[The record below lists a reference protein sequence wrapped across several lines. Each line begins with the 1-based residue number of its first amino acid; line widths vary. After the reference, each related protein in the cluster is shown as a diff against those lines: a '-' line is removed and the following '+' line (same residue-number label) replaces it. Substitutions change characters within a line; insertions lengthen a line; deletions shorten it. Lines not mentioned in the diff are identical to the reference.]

1 MTKLTIGVDVQV
13 LMNVSF
19 PASRV
24 YLHSADEMTNSF
36 FLTLRSSARRAT
48 FA

>member
-24 YLHSADEMTNSF
+24 HLRGADEVANSSS
-36 FLTLRSSARRAT
+36 LTLRSSARRAT